1 MEQADHEQ
9 SLVDHKCYIQHE
21 SEIHQHKL
29 WRLDGF
35 WEDALLQ
42 GVQAQ
47 MDMMEAVLWDEL
59 EPDHLKEKV
68 IGENYCEFNNNALM
82 CFGSITQCDIRPAR
96 HHGLYYARNGS
107 FSARGD

>member
-1 MEQADHEQ
+1 V
-9 SLVDHKCYIQHE
+9 VDHKCYIQHD

-47 MDMMEAVLWDEL
+47 MDMMESVLWDEL
-59 EPDHLKEKV
+59 EPEHLKEKV
-68 IGENYCEFNNNALM
+68 IGENVQPTPCKMDLNLCVISVA
-82 CFGSITQCDIRPAR
+82 
-96 HHGLYYARNGS
+96 
-107 FSARGD
+107 